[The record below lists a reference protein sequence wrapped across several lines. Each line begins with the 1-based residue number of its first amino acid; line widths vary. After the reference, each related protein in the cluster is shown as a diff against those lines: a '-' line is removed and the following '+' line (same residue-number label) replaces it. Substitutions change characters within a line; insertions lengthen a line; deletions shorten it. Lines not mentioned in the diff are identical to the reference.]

1 MKIKILLF
9 CLLLNFPFS
18 AYAGTD
24 DDVIADYTVYWGITT
39 MKDMCESSGHAIS
52 AQDKFLNDNHA
63 AIENLID
70 AVREIKDD
78 NGNTMIDV
86 ITSNPDYRQ
95 RFLNKLYMSLIP
107 IKKLIIVEKLAASDP
122 VLAGNYMMNLQN
134 NEILIKY
141 GDMAGFADICLK
153 IESTFATSP
162 EVYHKLLHL
171 DKYVGLNQ

>member
-1 MKIKILLF
+1 MKLKILLF

-18 AYAGTD
+18 VYAGTN
-24 DDVIADYTVYWGITT
+24 DDVIADYAVYWGITT
-39 MKDMCESSGHAIS
+39 MKDMCESSGHS
-52 AQDKFLNDNHA
+52 LPAQDKFLNDNHT

-70 AVREIKDD
+70 AVRKIKDD
-78 NGNTMIDV
+78 NGNSMIDV

-107 IKKLIIVEKLAASDP
+107 IKKLIIVEKLAQSDP

-141 GDMAGFADICLK
+141 GDIASFADICFK
-153 IESTFATSP
+153 IEYTFEQTP
-162 EVYHKLLHL
+162 EVYYKLLHL
-171 DKYVGLNQ
+171 DKYIGSN